1 MQRILKKPRKR
12 CLQSSTSIDRVM
24 KMDVK
29 EIAAIAGRE
38 VSEIESKVKE
48 EQVQN
53 LIKAIHNANKIYVCG
68 AGRSLLM
75 LRCFAMRLMHVGFD
89 AYVVGDTTTPAF
101 EEGDL
106 LIVGTASG
114 ETSNLISIAKRA
126 KGYGGTIATCSI
138 FAESSLGKLAD
149 VFVKIPAYTDKLPVS
164 AENQPNILPGGSMFE
179 ISMLV
184 LYDSMIL
191 PLAEE
196 KSVATN
202 KSFAR
207 HANLE

>member
-1 MQRILKKPRKR
+1 ME
-12 CLQSSTSIDRVM
+12 
-24 KMDVK
+24 VK
-29 EIAAIAGRE
+29 EIAVTAGRE
-38 VSEIESKVKE
+38 ISEIESKVKA

-53 LIKAIHNANKIYVCG
+53 LMNAIYKANKIYVSG

-75 LRCFAMRLMHVGFD
+75 LRCLAMRLMHIGFD
-89 AYVVGDTTTPAF
+89 SYVVGDTTTPAF
-101 EEGDL
+101 EKGDL

-114 ETSNLISIAKRA
+114 ETNNLISIAKRA
-126 KGYGGTIATCSI
+126 KQYGGTIATCSI

-164 AENQPNILPGGSMFE
+164 VENQPNVLPGGSMFE

-184 LYDSMIL
+184 LFDSMIL

-196 KSVATN
+196 KNIATN
-202 KSFAR
+202 KSFER